1 MIDWVLLDVEMVVD
15 NGVIEKV
22 DEEVGKE
29 VDEEVDE

>member
-1 MIDWVLLDVEMVVD
+1 MEMVVD

-29 VDEEVDE
+29 VGEGSKLRSAH